1 MARSA
6 RGGTFAAAAR
16 DRKGIAEGI
25 TSISASG
32 ISDAAAHRNHG
43 ARVTPPDGLAEA
55 DCNLRMQPAST
66 ALQTKND
73 NANGTLRA
81 DTMTHFLRGTAICGA
96 LLAALPAAAQ
106 QLAGGQ
112 IDLGFTTYDDLDTDA
127 FTGRLS
133 GELAVSKA
141 ISLQADLFGASDG
154 GSFTDERY
162 SGGGF
167 TLHSL
172 SHVSA
177 TSSVG
182 GFTTIERNEGGE
194 NVFSYGVEAGG
205 NFGNVG
211 TEIWFALSN
220 GENDL
225 DGGFGGLDLRVPVGM
240 AAMTGNFEHY
250 NFDDVLEVTKIGVG
264 LEYDATEALTVG
276 GRVERVD
283 ITLTDPAGTFSL
295 EGDDLAVS
303 IGATYR
309 FGKRPGTVFGRRS
322 LLDAFR

>member
-1 MARSA
+1 M
-6 RGGTFAAAAR
+6 
-16 DRKGIAEGI
+16 I
-25 TSISASG
+25 
-32 ISDAAAHRNHG
+32 H
-43 ARVTPPDGLAEA
+43 L
-55 DCNLRMQPAST
+55 
-66 ALQTKND
+66 
-73 NANGTLRA
+73 
-81 DTMTHFLRGTAICGA
+81 LRGTAICGA

-112 IDLGFTTYDDLDTDA
+112 VDLGFTTYDDLDTDA

-133 GELAVSKA
+133 GELAVSKT

-154 GSFTDERY
+154 GDFSDERF

-172 SHVSA
+172 SHVSP

-182 GFTTIERNEGGE
+182 GFMTIERNEGGE
-194 NVFSYGVEAGG
+194 NILSYGVEAGG

-211 TEIWFALSN
+211 TEIWFALSD
-220 GENDL
+220 NDDDF
-225 DGGFGGLDLRVPVGM
+225 DGGFGGLDIRVPVGM
-240 AAMTGNFEHY
+240 AAVTGNFEHY
-250 NFDDVLEVTKIGVG
+250 NFDDVIEVSKLGIG
-264 LEYDATEALTVG
+264 LEYDAAQGLTIG

-283 ITLTDPAGTFSL
+283 LTLTDPTGLFTL
-295 EGDDLAVS
+295 EGDDVAVS
-303 IGATYR
+303 VGATYR